1 MKVFTK
7 ELKSLV
13 FSALFVIYV
22 IFTVFF
28 FFFGYTGG
36 LFLNRYELPPKNDSE
51 QLLLKNMAEYK
62 MVRYDIYGDFSFI
75 PSGDIDASINRGY
88 TKLIYAYDNNS
99 YPAYE
104 KNISLSEA
112 KQKQMKK
119 VIDEIRVYDPD
130 KDILY
135 VVEIPERE
143 PYIEFTNYEFD
154 LTMTEYYALM
164 IKAGNIVGR
173 NSQFLSPEFFYT
185 QDKAAI
191 YEEALE
197 YYNTK
202 VVKNLFE
209 NDRLTNGLA
218 RRYGTAMNYIAVL
231 FPCFIAMY
239 SIGKDKK
246 VTELLYSKPIK
257 SYRFILIK
265 YISIIVTS
273 LLPFLLLSVYA
284 VFHAKSFISP
294 VSATIPINIDY
305 FAYIKITLLWLLP
318 TILFVVSVTMLL
330 SYLIGSDIAV
340 IAPILFVLLTFSTPM
355 IGAYGLNNIV
365 ILFNSEFLY
374 DLYKSYESSIYMNRL
389 FYTMLSIILVLL
401 SVVVYN
407 MKRKAVKIENKAK
420 FSFKK

>member
-1 MKVFTK
+1 
-7 ELKSLV
+7 
-13 FSALFVIYV
+13 
-22 IFTVFF
+22 
-28 FFFGYTGG
+28 
-36 LFLNRYELPPKNDSE
+36 
-51 QLLLKNMAEYK
+51 
-62 MVRYDIYGDFSFI
+62 MVLYDIYGDFSFI
-75 PSGDIDASINRGY
+75 PSNDINASVNKGY
-88 TKLIYAYDNNS
+88 TDLIYAYDNNS

-119 VIDEIRVYDPD
+119 VIDEIKVYDPE
-130 KDILY
+130 KDALNVIDFY
-135 VVEIPERE
+135 KGSPVIERTE
-143 PYIEFTNYEFD
+143 YEFD

-173 NSQFLSPEFFYT
+173 NSLFLAPDFFST
-185 QDKAAI
+185 QDKAAT

-218 RRYGTAMNYIAVL
+218 RSYGTVMNYIAVL
-231 FPCFIAMY
+231 FPCFITMY

-246 VTELLYSKPIK
+246 INELLYSKPIK
-257 SYRFILIK
+257 SWRFILIK

-294 VSATIPINIDY
+294 VSSAIPINIDY

-318 TILFVVSVTMLL
+318 TISFAVSATMLI
-330 SYLIGSDIAV
+330 SYLIDSNAAV
-340 IAPILFVLLTFSTPM
+340 IAPILFVLGTFSTPM
-355 IGAYGLNNIV
+355 IGAYGLNNFV

-374 DLYKSYESSIYMNRL
+374 DLYKYYQSSIYLNRI
-389 FYTMLSIILVLL
+389 FYTLISVILMLL
-401 SVVVYN
+401 SVLVYN
-407 MKRKAVKIENKAK
+407 TKRKAVRIERKAK
-420 FSFKK
+420 SKFNFRK